1 MLWWLEFSTVTNKN
15 LIFKYNKYNNIFYL
29 SIQNYYYFLL
39 LNKFNLNNLFFFLM
53 DATIL
58 EKKYYLSLQTLFYDF
73 KILLITNIKK
83 NLTSVS
89 NIYYSNCWVE
99 RELKEINKI
108 NFINLKDSRKLLLNY
123 NYNSELVYS
132 NYNNIINELKL

>member
-1 MLWWLEFSTVTNKN
+1 
-15 LIFKYNKYNNIFYL
+15 
-29 SIQNYYYFLL
+29 
-39 LNKFNLNNLFFFLM
+39 M

-132 NYNNIINELKL
+132 N